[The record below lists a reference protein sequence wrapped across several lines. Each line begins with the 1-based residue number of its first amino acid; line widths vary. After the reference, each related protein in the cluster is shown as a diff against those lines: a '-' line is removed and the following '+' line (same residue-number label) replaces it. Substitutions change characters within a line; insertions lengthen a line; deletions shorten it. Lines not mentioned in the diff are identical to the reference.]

1 MCFIAE
7 THGVS
12 IMSGNLSEW
21 TDTCTIA
28 AGRAHIVDVTSD
40 GRILTAGDDSDGQCD
55 VHRFS

>member
-1 MCFIAE
+1 
-7 THGVS
+7 
-12 IMSGNLSEW
+12 MSGNLSEW